1 MNSTEYLSAVAV
13 SDRPRDESVAG
24 PSAAELEATY
34 LLPVYKHLDLEPVR
48 GDGVWLEEAS
58 GRRLL
63 DLYGGHAVVLLG
75 YGHPGWS
82 EAVANQA
89 RTMAFQSNAVPNR
102 ARARAAEALVAF
114 APEGLDKAFLVNSG
128 AEANENALRLAF
140 RKTGRSKVVA
150 IEGAF
155 HGRTAAAAAVSWRS
169 EKWYG
174 FPAKP
179 FDVEFIPRG
188 DVARL
193 DSAIDSTT
201 AAVIL
206 EPVQGMA
213 GAVPLG
219 QPFLEAARRLTSER
233 GALLIFDE
241 VQCGLGRLGTPFAAR
256 LYGVMPDFVTLGK
269 GLAGGLPAAAILARP
284 EALPA
289 LGIGDL
295 GSTFG
300 GGPVVAA
307 AIEATLAALIDE
319 TLMPRVKVVSR
330 ALFTLKGVGPVTDVQ
345 GEGLLLGLRTTR
357 PAKEIQ
363 QALLARDI
371 LTGTSDDPYVVRLI
385 PPLTLGLDHVEILR
399 RALVEIGV

>member
-1 MNSTEYLSAVAV
+1 MLADPTTKLEP
-13 SDRPRDESVAG
+13 SDAAAPEGAAALESR
-24 PSAAELEATY
+24 Y

-48 GDGVWLEEAS
+48 GEGVWLIEAS

-82 EAVANQA
+82 AAVARQA
-89 RTMAFQSNAVPNR
+89 REMAFQSNVVPNR

-114 APEGLDKAFLVNSG
+114 APEGLDQAFLVNSG

-140 RKTGRSKVVA
+140 RKTGRTKVVA
-150 IEGAF
+150 IEGSF
-155 HGRTAAAAAVSWRS
+155 HGRTAAAAAVSWNSQR
-169 EKWYG
+169 WYG
-174 FPAKP
+174 FPRKP
-179 FDVEFIPRG
+179 FDVDFVPRG
-188 DVARL
+188 DVGAL
-193 DSAIDSTT
+193 AAAIDGST
-201 AAVIL
+201 AAVIV

-219 QPFLEAARRLTSER
+219 QPFLEQTRRLCSER

-269 GLAGGLPAAAILARP
+269 GLAGGLPAAAVLARP
-284 EALPA
+284 EALPELA
-289 LGIGDL
+289 FGDL
-295 GSTFG
+295 GCTFG

-307 AIEATLAALIDE
+307 GIEATLAALIDE

-330 ALFTLKGVGPVTDVQ
+330 ALFRLKGVGPVTDVQ
-345 GEGLLLGLRTTR
+345 GEGLLLGLRMSR
-357 PAKEIQ
+357 PAKAMQTE
-363 QALLARDI
+363 LLARGI
-371 LTGTSDDPYVVRLI
+371 VTGTSDDPQIVRLI
-385 PPLTLGLDHVEILR
+385 PPLTLGLEHVEILR
-399 RALVEIGV
+399 QALVEIGG

>member
-1 MNSTEYLSAVAV
+1 MLATKSSNSTLLAPEVA
-13 SDRPRDESVAG
+13 E
-24 PSAAELEATY
+24 SAATIEARY
-34 LLPVYKHLDLEPVR
+34 LLPVYRHLDLEPVK
-48 GDGVWLEEAS
+48 GEGVWLEEAS
-58 GRRLL
+58 GRKLL

-82 EAVANQA
+82 EAVAKQA
-89 RTMAFQSNAVPNR
+89 KAMAFQSNVVPNR

-140 RKTGRSKVVA
+140 RKTGRKKVVA
-150 IEGAF
+150 VEGSF

-169 EKWYG
+169 ERWYG

-179 FDVEFIPRG
+179 FEVEFVPRG
-188 DVARL
+188 NFQAL
-193 DSAIDSTT
+193 DEAIDGDT
-201 AAVIL
+201 AAMIV

-219 QPFLEAARRLTSER
+219 ADFLRRARELTSER

-256 LYGVMPDFVTLGK
+256 LYNVMPDFVTLGK
-269 GLAGGLPAAAILARP
+269 GLAGGLPAAAVLARP
-284 EALPA
+284 EALPD
-289 LGIGDL
+289 LSYGDL
-295 GSTFG
+295 GCTFG

-307 AIEATLAALIDE
+307 GIEATLAALIDE

-330 ALFTLKGVGPVTDVQ
+330 ALFALAGVGPVVEVQ
-345 GEGLLLGLRTTR
+345 GEGLLLGLRVDR

-363 QALLARDI
+363 SQLLERGI
-371 LTGTSDDPYVVRLI
+371 LVGTADDPQIVRLI
-385 PPLTLGLDHVEILR
+385 PPLTLGLEHVEILR
-399 RALVEIGV
+399 KNLVELAG